1 MAVEVVDVLVRSA
14 LVPNPATAGVLVRV
28 YDVTGTTLITSG
40 TTDMTGHVSFMLD
53 GGTSFIRYQLRTF
66 KVGMSLPQPVYIDV
80 YSPPASSPTGTNNF
94 RLDAEVFTLPPAVD
108 PALCRLSGYVRD
120 PAGRARRGLDIHFI
134 HRFKPLIVG
143 SGPDDSVGVL
153 GERAVIRTDK
163 DGYLQIDL
171 YRKGCYH
178 AIVQSHENVARDVFI
193 PDLGAANINLVL
205 FPRVYGVVFT
215 PSTLEVNVGTTLTVN
230 VQVQLTSGYVINGTA
245 SDDIDYSQP
254 DGNPSV
260 DLQVLDDRLL
270 LRGLTTGASTLFVK
284 RKDSSLAYEPD
295 SPIVGDA
302 TTINVV

>member
-1 MAVEVVDVLVRSA
+1 MAVEVVDVLVRSVA
-14 LVPNPATAGVLVRV
+14 VPNPPTSGVLVRV
-28 YDVTGTTLITSG
+28 YDVTGTTLITAG
-40 TTDMTGHVSFMLD
+40 ITDVDGHVSFMLD
-53 GGTSFIRYQLRTF
+53 GGSSSHIRYQLRTF
-66 KVGMSLPQPVYIDV
+66 KIGMALPQPVYIDV

-108 PALCRLSGYVRD
+108 PALCRLSGFVRD

-143 SGPDDSVGVL
+143 EGDDSVGVL
-153 GERAVIRTDK
+153 GERIAIRTDK
-163 DGYLQIDL
+163 DGFLQVDL

-178 AIVQSHENVARDVFI
+178 AIVQSHENVARDVFV

-215 PSTLEVNVGTTLTVN
+215 PSTLTVDVGTTLTVN

-284 RKDSSLAYEPD
+284 RKDTSLAYEPD

-302 TTINVV
+302 TTILVV